1 MVRASSASIDYLKK
15 YDAENHLN
23 YPNLAARLSAYYTA
37 LANEKKSLIK
47 LSDFINGSGL
57 LK

>member
-15 YDAENHLN
+15 YDEENHLTN
-23 YPNLAARLSAYYTA
+23 PNLAERLSAYYTA

>member
-15 YDAENHLN
+15 YDEENHLTN
-23 YPNLAARLSAYYTA
+23 PNLAARLSAYYTA